1 MPGSP
6 EAAGGSLAG
15 GSLGAD
21 VAPPAEQAASTSPRV
36 TMASAERNAWFM
48 RA

>member
-15 GSLGAD
+15 GSLGGED
-21 VAPPAEQAASTSPRV
+21 APPAEQAASTSARV
-36 TMASAERNAWFM
+36 TIASAGRNACFM